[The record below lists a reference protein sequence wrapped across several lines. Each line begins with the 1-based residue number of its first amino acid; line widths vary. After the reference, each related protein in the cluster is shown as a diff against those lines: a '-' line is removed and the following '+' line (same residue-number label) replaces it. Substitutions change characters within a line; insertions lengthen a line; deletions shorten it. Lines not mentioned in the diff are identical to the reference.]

1 METKIRNSNIEL
13 LRIISMLMIISCH
26 IVSFIVYDGQSIT
39 TNSLSFYKSGINL
52 NRYLIGLFSAEGRIG
67 VAIFFIIS
75 GYFLINKEHIS
86 IDKVVI
92 KTFFYS
98 IITSFIYFAFITITH
113 SKNNLELKESIKTL
127 FVPITHGHYWFITI
141 YIYSIV
147 SK

>member
-52 NRYLIGLFSAEGRIG
+52 NRYLITLNTVPNVPFP
-67 VAIFFIIS
+67 IFFIIS

-127 FVPITHGHYWFITI
+127 FLPITHGHYWFITI